1 MAQIQIPKKWL
12 ASNICALMKRDM
24 KLSDEGIKSYAFTDT
39 SQYHFHGGMSP
50 AIAWNDVQEANLI
63 NEYFSSEDATAKIL
77 IPSYPTEGY
86 NQHSHTSEYD
96 GGVLPG
102 VMGAHTHKDNRNGG
116 FAFAVFYPATGV
128 PLSDW
133 EE

>member
-1 MAQIQIPKKWL
+1 MAEIGIPKKWL
-12 ASNICALMKRDM
+12 ASNICALMKTAYDM
-24 KLSDEGIKSYAFTDT
+24 SDDGMRSYAFTDT

-63 NEYFSSEDATAKIL
+63 NEYFRDSTEHVIL
-77 IPSYPTEGY
+77 VPSYPTEGY

-102 VMGAHTHKDNRNGG
+102 VLGAHTHKDNRNGG
-116 FAFAVFYPATGV
+116 FAFAVFYPSTGV